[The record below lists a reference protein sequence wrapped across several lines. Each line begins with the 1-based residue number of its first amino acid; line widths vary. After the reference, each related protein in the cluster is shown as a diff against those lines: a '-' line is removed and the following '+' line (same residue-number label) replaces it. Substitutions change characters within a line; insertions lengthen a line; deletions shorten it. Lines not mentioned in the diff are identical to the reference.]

1 VYARTVKSK
10 ELTFQ
15 VSGMLWRRSLVM
27 RDVETGSL
35 WSHLLGKCMRGS
47 LVGAELEMF
56 PGTMTT
62 WKEWRSRHPG
72 TKVLGMSRTAKRYAA
87 ELWNN
92 PKPYVFGVHLGAG
105 RPSPAVALPE
115 LMKASVV
122 NVGAAGHAVVVTWSP
137 DGLGAQAFD
146 RQHGGK
152 TRQFKGAGK
161 GRMTDRATGSTW
173 DAVTGECLDGQ
184 AGGTQARSAPR
195 HDFLSQGLE
204 NLLPRGADCGIAVT
218 RVTSRD

>member
-1 VYARTVKSK
+1 MYARTVKSK

-152 TRQFKGAGK
+152 TRRPGAFCLRPERRGNSV
-161 GRMTDRATGSTW
+161 RAPSVRRRPRLC
-173 DAVTGECLDGQ
+173 AH
-184 AGGTQARSAPR
+184 AIGG
-195 HDFLSQGLE
+195 G
-204 NLLPRGADCGIAVT
+204 GAETA
-218 RVTSRD
+218 